1 MARIEDRPL
10 LWSSYKTRRQCCI
23 LFRAQ
28 ALHGPSCCVTLGRCH
43 NLSLCLFPHLLNRN
57 DFNNNNTAFA
67 EAL

>member
-1 MARIEDRPL
+1 MARIADRPP

-43 NLSLCLFPHLLNRN
+43 NLSVPLSPFVK
-57 DFNNNNTAFA
+57 
-67 EAL
+67 